1 MEELFYH
8 GGVGGAVAAETD
20 GLDGGDYLG
29 EAGDGVGDGGDG
41 AAEGG
46 GEEDG
51 VEEGTVGAD
60 KENPGSVRVRV

>member
-1 MEELFYH
+1 MEEFLYH
-8 GGVGGAVAAETD
+8 GGVSVAVAAQAD

-41 AAEGG
+41 AAEGD
-46 GEEDG
+46 GEENG

-60 KENPGSVRVRV
+60 EEDP